1 MPGCPLRHPLK
12 LWRSLEGASG
22 GLSQDSRC
30 NSPEAREERL
40 NLEGLIS
47 LGSVSV
53 EVTDDCGV
61 MTAGLF

>member
-22 GLSQDSRC
+22 GL
-30 NSPEAREERL
+30 SPEAREERL